1 MAANYP
7 RTSSTL
13 FFCLN
18 CRRDYPI
25 ADKRKWRG
33 QVRCA
38 SCCDRAAHADRL
50 RIIKAAADAL
60 QKTLA
65 DRENNA

>member
-1 MAANYP
+1 MIPVKVPIFY
-7 RTSSTL
+7 
-13 FFCLN
+13 CMN

-38 SCCDRAAHADRL
+38 SCCDRAARADRE
-50 RIIKAAADAL
+50 RIIRAAADAL

-65 DRENNA
+65 TKTNTA